1 MTAFIENAAPEPM
14 PLPCA
19 VPARGEIVIVD
30 DDFSVREAL
39 AMAFRVEGYQVVTF
53 ESGENFLAVAHAR
66 NPRCVILDQCLA
78 GKSGLDV
85 LREIGAARYRAPI
98 VLISGQ
104 ADIPTAVAAIQTGAA
119 DVIEKPFD
127 GATILARV
135 GKVMEARGATGDA
148 AHNAA
153 HHVAHNVGLGLHEHA
168 VPVAGPATRRN
179 RLTPREREVLAQ
191 IAAGA
196 TNKEAGRTLRI
207 SPRTIEVHR
216 ARIMEKLG
224 ARTAADLV
232 RIVLSDYATAQ
243 AACSALAP

>member
-1 MTAFIENAAPEPM
+1 MNAFIERVASELA
-14 PLPCA
+14 PLPYPVA
-19 VPARGEIVIVD
+19 ARGEIVIVD

-39 AMAFRVEGYQVVTF
+39 AMAFRLDGYQVATF
-53 ESGENFLAVAHAR
+53 ESGENFLAAADEHS
-66 NPRCVILDQCLA
+66 PECIILDHCLS

-85 LREIGAARYRAPI
+85 LRKLGAARYRAPI
-98 VLISGQ
+98 VLISGH

-135 GKVMEARGATGDA
+135 GKAIETRKAARDAVMARRDHGARLA
-148 AHNAA
+148 AP
-153 HHVAHNVGLGLHEHA
+153 A
-168 VPVAGPATRRN
+168 VRRN

-224 ARTAADLV
+224 ARNAADLV
-232 RIVLSDYATAQ
+232 RIVLSDDATAQ
-243 AACSALAP
+243 AAYGAIMP